1 MEKLLPK
8 SIEERKLLFNYGLFI
23 LFYNLFTFIIILL
36 IGKLLNAEQFI
47 ILLMTLYIPVR
58 IIIGGYHCKKV
69 STCLLLFS
77 LIITITIIFY
87 KLNFKNILFYWN
99 IPIFILTLYSILNN
113 KRNKIKNIALMI
125 FVAEII
131 LSFLNNIIGAASF
144 YSVMLISIFYIA
156 NLIVKN
162 NN

>member
-36 IGKLLNAEQFI
+36 IGKLLNEEQFI

-99 IPIFILTLYSILNN
+99 IPIFILIIYKKRRFN
-113 KRNKIKNIALMI
+113 K
-125 FVAEII
+125 
-131 LSFLNNIIGAASF
+131 
-144 YSVMLISIFYIA
+144 
-156 NLIVKN
+156 
-162 NN
+162 